1 MNQMM
6 NDYGNEQKRLQNAA
20 DSLMM
25 AAYVLQDYQNEL
37 SRSYQSNEMTPILS
51 LLRQSL
57 EDLKGMRQSCN
68 MLQRRFADYVQRRQ

>member
-25 AAYVLQDYQNEL
+25 AAYVLQDYQNVL

-68 MLQRRFADYVQRRQ
+68 MLQRRFAGYVQRRQ